1 MTFWTAPPSVLGRRF
16 VDILAQ
22 LLVNGLIAGGTYALA
37 AIGYSMVYG
46 ALKFINFAHG
56 SVAMVGAY
64 IAFALALT
72 GLHMPLVYAFLLAM
86 VLTAL
91 LGILIERIAYRPLR
105 RATKLAPLT
114 TAIAVSF
121 ILDAAVMIVMGADI
135 KTFQLPVQRGLEIG
149 PVFITPVEGII
160 IVTSLVF
167 MLLLH
172 FLLSR
177 TRLGKAIRAVADDN
191 TLAEI
196 AGLNSNLIISAVF
209 AIGSALAAASGI
221 LIGLD
226 TNLQPTMGFTIT
238 VKAFAAVVL
247 GGLGNVYGAIA
258 GAFLIGIVENLG
270 VWYIPPV
277 WKDTISYGIL
287 ILVLFFRPSGIFG
300 KKEETAATV
309 L

>member
-1 MTFWTAPPSVLGRRF
+1 MEILGQLVL
-16 VDILAQ
+16 
-22 LLVNGLIAGGTYALA
+22 NGLIAGGTYALA

-64 IAFALALT
+64 LAFVLAL
-72 GLHMPLVYAFLLAM
+72 GGMHLPLVWAFLLAM

-91 LGILIERIAYRPLR
+91 LGIMIERIAYRPLR
-105 RATKLAPLT
+105 RAPKLAPLT
-114 TAIAVSF
+114 TAIAVSL
-121 ILDAAVMIVMGADI
+121 ILDAAVMIIMGADI
-135 KTFQLPVQRGLEIG
+135 KTFDLPIQKGFGIG
-149 PVFITPVEGII
+149 PLLITPVQTII
-160 IVTSLVF
+160 IVMSLIL

-172 FLLSR
+172 FLLTR
-177 TRLGKAIRAVADDN
+177 TKLGRAIRAVADDH
-191 TLAEI
+191 TLAQI
-196 AGLNSNLIISAVF
+196 AGLNSDFVISAVF

-247 GGLGNVYGAIA
+247 GGLGNVYGAIV
-258 GAFLIGIVENLG
+258 GGFLIGLVENLG

-277 WKDTISYGIL
+277 WKDTIAYGIL
-287 ILVLFFRPSGIFG
+287 ILALFLRPSGLFG